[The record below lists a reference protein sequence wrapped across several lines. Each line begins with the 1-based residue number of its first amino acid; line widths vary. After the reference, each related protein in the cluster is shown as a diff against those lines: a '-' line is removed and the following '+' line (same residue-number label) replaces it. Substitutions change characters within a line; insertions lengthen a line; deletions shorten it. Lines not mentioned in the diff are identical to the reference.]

1 VLSLLLAASA
11 LALEPSAPTMTAGTS
26 PVTPQSA
33 IDLSRGDVAA
43 INGVF
48 KQWETTWNT
57 HDPAAWARL
66 FHENGTW
73 VLWTG
78 GVWKGRIA
86 IEAGIREPF
95 RSVYSDSTQL
105 WQSPPEL
112 TLVAPDVVVARS
124 ISATTGDSRQP
135 GVTIYGNKML
145 VLVRQNGLWKVL
157 YGQNT
162 RLNDDEIAKA
172 FSTVQ
177 RP

>member
-1 VLSLLLAASA
+1 
-11 LALEPSAPTMTAGTS
+11 M
-26 PVTPQSA
+26 
-33 IDLSRGDVAA
+33 
-43 INGVF
+43 
-48 KQWETTWNT
+48 
-57 HDPAAWARL
+57 
-66 FHENGTW
+66 
-73 VLWTG
+73 
-78 GVWKGRIA
+78 A

-95 RSVYSDSTQL
+95 RSVYSNSTQL

-145 VLVRQNGLWKVL
+145 VLIRNNGAWKVL
-157 YGQNT
+157 FGQNT
-162 RLNDDEIAKA
+162 RLSDAEVAKA